1 MKRLATFALILLGL
15 ALAAGIVGRPA
26 PNIQGKTLTG
36 EPFELAD
43 YLGRKPIALHFWATN
58 CPPCHEEADYWRQ
71 AQEAYGEQ
79 IAIIGVDVQ
88 DITTLAR
95 DFVVQYGWTFPVVQ
109 DGAATVA
116 AAYRV
121 TMKPT
126 TVYIGING
134 TIIGYHPG
142 PYTSAAA
149 FERDLLYAINW
160 RP

>member
-1 MKRLATFALILLGL
+1 MKRLAVFVFVLLGL
-15 ALAAGIVGRPA
+15 ALAAGIVGRSA
-26 PNIQGKTLTG
+26 PNVQGKTLAG

-43 YLGRKPIALHFWATN
+43 YLGKKPIALHFWGSN
-58 CPPCHEEADYWRQ
+58 CPPCREEADYWRQ

-88 DITTLAR
+88 DIDVLAR
-95 DFVVQYGWTFPVVQ
+95 DFVYTYGWTFPVVV
-109 DGAATVA
+109 DRSGKIAAL
-116 AAYRV
+116 YRV

-126 TVYIGING
+126 TVYIGSDG

-142 PYTSAAA
+142 GYTSAAA
-149 FERDLLYAINW
+149 FERDLIYLIEW